1 MDSLGDAWGFS
12 SKTPITPSRNFS
24 VETLTEV
31 TLSWKTKLNRSTS
44 TMEDGIP
51 GLSRSLTV
59 DFIFIFFFHFSLFFF
74 LFHFYFLF
82 LEQIGLEWIGH
93 AVTSV
98 TNWWHHHKTNYGTWE
113 GSRRFW
119 NEVTSYSM
127 DNTCWPHVIH
137 MVIRVG
143 CTVVSTDHK

>member
-1 MDSLGDAWGFS
+1 
-12 SKTPITPSRNFS
+12 
-24 VETLTEV
+24 
-31 TLSWKTKLNRSTS
+31 
-44 TMEDGIP
+44 MEDGIP

-98 TNWWHHHKTNYGTWE
+98 TN
-113 GSRRFW
+113 
-119 NEVTSYSM
+119 
-127 DNTCWPHVIH
+127 
-137 MVIRVG
+137 
-143 CTVVSTDHK
+143 